1 MFRSTKTRTTV
12 KAIDVRLTAHNLAT
26 NEIKR
31 AEFFSQPEVWIADLE
46 SYLVTHAD
54 EWASHDENDTRYVAV
69 IQHFFDRA

>member
-1 MFRSTKTRTTV
+1 MFRSTKTPTAIS
-12 KAIDVRLTAHNLAT
+12 AIDVRLTAHDLAT
-26 NEIKR
+26 NEIES

-54 EWASHDENDTRYVAV
+54 EWASHDESDTRYVAV